1 MPAASDAGSG
11 PGLPRTF
18 RPLATRMAAT
28 LFGGMLLVI
37 SLAAWF
43 LLAAE
48 IRDRFTP
55 FQIGTMVFFG
65 LLLFS
70 VWWGLVRSRITAT
83 SDKLVVVNGFRRHDY
98 DWAQVLAVRLP
109 SGAPW
114 ASLDL
119 ADGTTATALGIQS
132 SDGDRARA
140 HLRELRALIER

>member
-1 MPAASDAGSG
+1 MPAASE
-11 PGLPRTF
+11 PRLPRTF

-28 LFGGMLLVI
+28 LLGGMLLVI
-37 SLAAWF
+37 CLAAWF
-43 LLAAE
+43 LLARD

-55 FQIGTMVFFG
+55 FQIGTMLFFG

-70 VWWGLVRSRITAT
+70 VWWGLVRSRITVTAE
-83 SDKLVVVNGFRRHDY
+83 KLVVVNGFRRHDY
-98 DWAQVLAVRLP
+98 EQAQVLAVRLP

-119 ADGTTATALGIQS
+119 ADGTTRTALGIQS

-140 HLRELRALIER
+140 QLRELRALLDR

>member
-1 MPAASDAGSG
+1 MPAASE
-11 PGLPRTF
+11 PRLPRTF

-28 LFGGMLLVI
+28 LLGGMLLVI
-37 SLAAWF
+37 CLAAWF
-43 LLAAE
+43 LLARD

-55 FQIGTMVFFG
+55 FQIGTMLFFG

-70 VWWGLVRSRITAT
+70 VWWGLVRSRITVTAE
-83 SDKLVVVNGFRRHDY
+83 KLVVVNGFRRHDY
-98 DWAQVLAVRLP
+98 DQAQVLAVRLP

-119 ADGTTATALGIQS
+119 ADGTTRTALGIQS

-140 HLRELRALIER
+140 QLRELRALLDR